1 MFQNNNWSHFFNIDY
16 INENESLASTN
27 KDSNTTSSYKGNNFY
42 NFFRNKNNIK
52 KKYEYEFD
60 EKENKPQSNIKIQS
74 YMSHIINKTKNK
86 ENNKSISRTKNDYYP
101 KALSNYNN
109 YKKPSIHKNV
119 LIKKTM
125 NVLNLKKGTINQNV
139 SKFEISNY
147 LSSKQNKKNKRKAPE
162 KKMLND
168 KVNRTQPIKLHKQFT
183 ISKTKD
189 LQKDNKKN
197 SNNVMINNNK
207 FDLGNEKKKI
217 ELIKKQYIKN
227 IKNSHILFHDIK
239 EKMNNITH
247 YQNNI
252 LDLNNKSLKYSAL
265 SQEDNLKKYK
275 EENIKNLKNYQLK
288 KEQIKRRPFSCEDK
302 KEKGKKARKFRKKIL
317 SAEMKDR
324 REKREKE
331 INDKIG
337 KIKNYNIIKNKCY
350 NSLRFYNELLDI
362 NKDKKQNF
370 YNYLKQKLNNN
381 KVKQKYLSQNA
392 SAKIKI

>member
-16 INENESLASTN
+16 INENESLVSTN

-42 NFFRNKNNIK
+42 NFFKNKNNIK

-125 NVLNLKKGTINQNV
+125 NVLNLKKGTINPNV

-168 KVNRTQPIKLHKQFT
+168 KVNRTLPIKLHKQFT

-288 KEQIKRRPFSCEDK
+288 KEQIKKRPFSCEDK

-317 SAEMKDR
+317 SAEMLDR

-350 NSLRFYNELLDI
+350 KSLRFYNELLDI